1 MKFIIALKDL
11 KALVKGVGLVKPKP
25 GRFTL
30 FACAARVFV
39 EWRGEVAASG
49 AEGIPEDVVVL
60 AGEAA
65 R

>member
-1 MKFIIALKDL
+1 MKFIITLKDL

-39 EWRGEVAASG
+39 EWRGEVA
-49 AEGIPEDVVVL
+49 GIEELVL
-60 AGEAA
+60 ADGTVTM
-65 R
+65 